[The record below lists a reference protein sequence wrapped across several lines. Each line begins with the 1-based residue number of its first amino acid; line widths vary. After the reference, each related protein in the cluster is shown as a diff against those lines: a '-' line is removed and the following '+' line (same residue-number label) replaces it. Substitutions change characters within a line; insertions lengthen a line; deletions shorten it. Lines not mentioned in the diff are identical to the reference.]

1 MRSNFKSSTDRMTR
15 EKYQKNLRK
24 KMHKTRLRPWF
35 FITLVCFFLSIIIM
49 NLSLLFNWGKDNK
62 RISDLETQIEDT
74 IEIVENNGEGQLVNP
89 PEDKDSDYWYYVNV
103 PFYDV
108 DFSDLLKKNSD
119 TVGFINVK
127 NTNIN
132 YPVVQTEDNDYY
144 LSHAFDKTLNDAGW
158 VYLDY
163 RNSSNFTDDNTIIYG
178 HGRLNETV
186 FGSLKKL
193 LTDNWQKNKDNY
205 IINISTPDVN
215 YVYQIFSI
223 YTIESETYY
232 ITPSF
237 AELDSKNKWLNT
249 MKERN
254 MSTINTEIN
263 QYDKIITLS
272 TCLNNDG
279 GRIVV
284 HAKLI
289 KQQTRKTAN

>member
-24 KMHKTRLRPWF
+24 KMRKTRLRPWF

-237 AELDSKNKWLNT
+237 SELDSKNKWLNT